1 MSIDWESIDRN
12 VMAGCEAYKA
22 TSGDAAPE
30 ERANVGRCAVSTGS
44 VAARLTPEQIKNWRN
59 ILCGMIG
66 PYALIM
72 PDADVQRLRDQMQA
86 KMGGPQNIQSEPTAA
101 TAPKAL

>member
-1 MSIDWESIDRN
+1 MNSIQTRAETTPAQGQIPA
-12 VMAGCEAYKA
+12 V
-22 TSGDAAPE
+22 AAV
-30 ERANVGRCAVSTGS
+30 ATGS

-72 PDADVQRLRDQMQA
+72 PDGDIQRLRDQMQA
-86 KMGGPQNIQSEPTAA
+86 KMGEPQNDGGEPH
-101 TAPKAL
+101 APNT